1 MWLVYV
7 VSQRKVKPVETK
19 WVHLILGIL
28 LQQNSRHGFTEG
40 INVLSD

>member
-1 MWLVYV
+1 MWPIDV

-28 LQQNSRHGFTEG
+28 QQNSRHGFTEG